1 MISLNAFLEPR
12 RIDSRIKNLT
22 LLCAI
27 EVQSQHVL
35 SCTIKAGDHSRR
47 EMDKTSLAP
56 VKKLLGSGLDFLA
69 NVIREC
75 RAIHDDENVEVTAP
89 FMINQ

>member
-27 EVQSQHVL
+27 EIQSQHVL
-35 SCTIKAGDHSRR
+35 SCTIKAGDHSRS
-47 EMDKTSLAP
+47 EMDKTSLATAN
-56 VKKLLGSGLDFLA
+56 KFLGSGPDCLA
-69 NVIREC
+69 SIIREF
-75 RAIHDDENVEVTAP
+75 RAIYDDENVEVTAP